1 MIPVATG
8 SARHTSTLLPSFLRK
23 FPGSTHHQTTH
34 DLSFSRTQPWHLNV
48 CLNPQFRTVLIM
60 APYPYSLLAQLP
72 ILIVSLLLYPR
83 SRWHS
88 EYINS
93 DYNEP
98 RKTWQVHRTL
108 HRDDLPSA
116 RFPGCTSS
124 QQYFLTSP
132 SPHTRTSRTL
142 QDVQA
147 TRGHRICYRVPQAP
161 LRISPRSL
169 RRSQK

>member
-1 MIPVATG
+1 MIPVA
-8 SARHTSTLLPSFLRK
+8 SARHISALLPSFLRK
-23 FPGSTHHQTTH
+23 LHGSTHHQTTH

-48 CLNPQFRTVLIM
+48 YLNPQFRTVLIM
-60 APYPYSLLAQLP
+60 APYPSSLLAQLP
-72 ILIVSLLLYPR
+72 IVLAVSLSLYTR
-83 SRWHS
+83 SHWHS

-93 DYNEP
+93 NYNEP

-124 QQYFLTSP
+124 QQYFPTPP
-132 SPHTRTSRTL
+132 SPHTRTSRMP

-147 TRGHRICYRVPQAP
+147 TRGYQICYRVSQAP